1 MNEVLGVKLDM
12 GNSITFKLNGS
23 VTIAGEKI
31 NIGISP
37 LN

>member
-1 MNEVLGVKLDM
+1 MSEVLGVKLDM
-12 GNSITFKLNGS
+12 GNSLAFKFNSS
-23 VTIAGEKI
+23 VKIAGEKI